1 MKRGLLG
8 GTFDPI
14 HNGHLAA
21 AEVASKCAELDRV
34 LLVPAAV
41 PPHRP
46 PALAPA
52 ADRLAMCRLAVQ
64 GKEALDVWDVEINR
78 PGPSYTVD
86 TLAEFRKTFP
96 PGDDPYLILGWD
108 AARDLRS
115 WHDWRRVLD
124 LARLIVLGRPGL
136 PPPTREELAAITPD
150 GAVLCTEPTPDVEAT
165 EIRRRAAA
173 GESLAGMVPPEVESY
188 IREHRLYSGHN
199 RAVG

>member
-1 MKRGLLG
+1 VKTGLLG

-21 AEVASKCAELDRV
+21 AEAALRCAQLDRV

-52 ADRLAMCRLAVQ
+52 ADRLELCRLAVQ
-64 GKEALDVWDVEINR
+64 GKQALDVWDVEINR

-86 TLAEFRKTFP
+86 TLAEFRKAFP
-96 PGDDPYLILGWD
+96 PDDEPYLILGWD

-115 WHDWRRVLD
+115 WHDWRRLLD

-136 PPPTREELAAITPD
+136 PLPTPEELAAITAD
-150 GAVLCTEPTPDVEAT
+150 GATLCTEPTPDVEAT

-173 GESLAGMVPPEVESY
+173 GESLAGMVPPQVESY